1 MSEKEHLD
9 EPMFF
14 SSYLHALDAQCRVAL
29 PSEWRRQ
36 GAEMAF
42 VLMPARD
49 QALVLLPRP
58 VFAEFVSRTR
68 KLAIANPK
76 IQMAFARIGEMVR
89 SCRCDKQ
96 GRMALDREMLN
107 RIGVGQS
114 VRMIGAL
121 NHIRLV
127 APDHWK
133 NGVMERL
140 DEDLD
145 EIRKVSEDAGD
156 LAALLGGLLG
166 KEE

>member
-1 MSEKEHLD
+1 VSENEHLE

-14 SSYLHALDAQCRVAL
+14 SSYQHALDAQCRVAL

-36 GAEMAF
+36 GGEMSF

-49 QALVLLPRP
+49 RALVLLPKQI
-58 VFAEFVSRTR
+58 FAEFVNRTR
-68 KLAIANPK
+68 KLAIANPR
-76 IQMAFARIGEMVR
+76 IQMAFARIGEKVR

-107 RIGVGQS
+107 SIGVGQS
-114 VRMIGAL
+114 IQMIGAL

-127 APDHWK
+127 APEYWNSCSLDHL
-133 NGVMERL
+133 E
-140 DEDLD
+140 EDLD

-156 LAALLGGLLG
+156 LASLLGGLLG
-166 KEE
+166 KSE